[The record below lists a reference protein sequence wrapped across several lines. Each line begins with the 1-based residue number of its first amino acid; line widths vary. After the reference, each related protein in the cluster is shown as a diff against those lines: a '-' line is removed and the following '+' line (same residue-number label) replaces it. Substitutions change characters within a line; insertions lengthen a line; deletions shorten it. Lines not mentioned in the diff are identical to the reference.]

1 MPSGGPVPNVGISET
16 VTVAVKRSPRRPTL
30 QTGFTLVE
38 VGITLAVLVVL
49 VTMAVPSFADYLA
62 QHRLNATAEK
72 LQLDMMQAR
81 YNAVQQG
88 SPMHLGFSTGSD
100 WCWAVAKTPGCD
112 CHGAQRCQ
120 LKTLSSG
127 EAKGIRLV
135 SASDAFFL
143 ADGTGQG
150 SAELHTA
157 RGQVLRVEVS
167 PLGRSRI
174 CSPGSAQMHQPMC

>member
-1 MPSGGPVPNVGISET
+1 MPNAGISEP
-16 VTVAVKRSPRRPTL
+16 VTPTAGRSPRGTAA

-38 VGITLAVLVVL
+38 LGITLAVLVVL

-62 QHRLNATAEK
+62 RHRLAATAEK
-72 LQLDMMQAR
+72 LKLDMMQAR

-88 SPMHLGFSTGSD
+88 SPMHLDFSVGSD
-100 WCWAVAKTPGCD
+100 WCWAVAKAPGCD
-112 CHGAQRCQ
+112 CHGAQACQ
-120 LKTLSSG
+120 LKTMRSSD
-127 EAKGIRLV
+127 AKGITLL
-135 SASDAFFL
+135 SASDALFL

-174 CSPGSAQMHQPMC
+174 CSPGSAQMHQPIC

>member
-1 MPSGGPVPNVGISET
+1 M
-16 VTVAVKRSPRRPTL
+16 L

-38 VGITLAVLVVL
+38 VGITLAVLAVL
-49 VTMAVPSFADYLA
+49 ATMAMPSFADYLA
-62 QHRLNATAEK
+62 RHRLNATAEK
-72 LQLDMMQAR
+72 LKLDMMQAR

-88 SPMHLGFSTGSD
+88 SPMHLGFFAGSD
-100 WCWAVAKTPGCD
+100 WCWAVAKVPGCD
-112 CHGAQRCQ
+112 CHSPQPCQ
-120 LKTLSSG
+120 LKTLRSG
-127 EAKGIRLV
+127 DAKGITLV
-135 SASDAFFL
+135 SASDALFQ

-174 CSPGSAQMHQPMC
+174 CSPGSAQMHQPIC